1 MRRPIDEQRAL
12 LDMRA
17 HAVRHHQAADDA
29 RWLVTAAYHRFMALW
44 HDEIANRLT
53 RRNSSPH

>member
-1 MRRPIDEQRAL
+1 MRPPIDERRAL

-17 HAVRHHQAADDA
+17 HAVRHYEAAANA
-29 RWLVTAAYHRFMALW
+29 RWFATMIYHRFMGLW

-53 RRNSSPH
+53 RRNPDHR